1 MLAARSPSTSAELGG
16 CPSMEIACCMG
27 REMAAAELRVNKC
40 ILCLFIVCFQSC
52 CKQRVM
58 RVLTRISVCVNKEVL
73 LMGILKAVWR
83 YELLQI
89 SRIRRVSISVFSGYG
104 YGYVVGSIP
113 SEQLMRVRN
122 YSIASLNVS

>member
-1 MLAARSPSTSAELGG
+1 
-16 CPSMEIACCMG
+16 
-27 REMAAAELRVNKC
+27 
-40 ILCLFIVCFQSC
+40 
-52 CKQRVM
+52 M